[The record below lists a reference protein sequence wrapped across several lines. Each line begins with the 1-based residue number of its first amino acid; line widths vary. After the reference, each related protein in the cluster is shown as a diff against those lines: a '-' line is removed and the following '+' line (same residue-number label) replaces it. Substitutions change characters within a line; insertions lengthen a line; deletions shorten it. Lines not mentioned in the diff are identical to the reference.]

1 MQLDVSCALTHPGV
15 PYAFSGPQAI
25 AAQEIG
31 GETVV
36 IDGCTIWGRYMAD
49 EAGNVSVAGGV
60 RATARAHCANCLEPA
75 QAVVENSFD
84 ETFLRGGDPEDPEIF
99 VYDGHTVDLDR
110 LAMSFVV
117 MALPMRF
124 LCREGCP
131 GLSGGAYSA
140 PEAAQ
145 AGTQRPFAALEG
157 LKTLL
162 TNQEEV

>member
-1 MQLDVSCALTHPGV
+1 MKLDVSQALMHPGV

-36 IDGCTIWGRYMAD
+36 IDACTVEGRFMAD
-49 EAGNVSVAGGV
+49 EAGNVSVAGCI
-60 RATARAHCANCLEPA
+60 RATACARCANCLEPA
-75 QAVVENSFD
+75 RAVVENSFD

-131 GLSGGAYSA
+131 GISGGAYAA
-140 PEAAQ
+140 PESEET
-145 AGTQRPFAALEG
+145 GTRRPFAALEG
-157 LKTLL
+157 LRTLL